1 MKITLLAVLV
11 AVAAG
16 PAAIAPAEAM
26 SPAIKGDSGNTYW
39 RDDYR
44 RHHYW
49 RDNGRHHDW
58 RRQRTNHD
66 MRLRE
71 RSDVRECQD
80 TTHRYWHNGRRV
92 VERVS
97 DCD

>member
-11 AVAAG
+11 ALAAG
-16 PAAIAPAEAM
+16 SAVIAPAEAM
-26 SPAIKGDSGNTYW
+26 SPAIKGDSGHTYW

-44 RHHYW
+44 R
-49 RDNGRHHDW
+49 DNGRHHDW
-58 RRQRTNHD
+58 QRQRTHHD

-71 RSDVRECQD
+71 RRDVRECQV
-80 TTHRYWHNGRRV
+80 TTHRYWRNGRRV